1 MKRIAGKQSVSFNLC
16 FLLAGMMLCAVLSAQ
31 QRIGSDEVRVSS
43 RPYSPSQPMI
53 RVRTSEVRVAAVVR
67 DLGLKPV
74 SGLQKQDFEIY
85 DQGRKQVISGFSVL
99 TVNED
104 SPIGVV
110 PTASRSAM
118 AGSFIPIDQ
127 PGRYIAL
134 FFDDV
139 NTEQGELART
149 LVAARGYV
157 TNVMTSRERL
167 AVFTASDTQNLD
179 FTDDKGALLAVLE
192 RIRLHP
198 RYAFRGEGAC
208 PLITVYEAY
217 LNSALNDLNEAQNA
231 ARCYAP
237 GVLDA
242 PGALFDPNVVQARV
256 QADQTWGQAREA
268 FLDTLA
274 RVESVIDHLSNAPG
288 TRILLMV
295 SDGFIAGPFER
306 EKDHIVERAIQS
318 GVVINSLDAKAL
330 YAEAPGGPIG
340 EIDGELTSQAVHR
353 VQSLGPKIQA
363 NNAVMAEFADATGG
377 RFIHNTNDLLGGL
390 RELAVAPQISY
401 LLSFTPSVLIDD
413 GKFHKLKVRVREKR
427 YDIQARPGY
436 FAPTKLEASRMS
448 PEEKL
453 DHEMRSVDTLSAV
466 PILVTTSPIRLAD
479 GVRELPVHIH
489 VDLRPLQFQ
498 KQKDREVQQLDFI
511 VALFDDKG
519 DFVTG
524 KQGEMDLA
532 LREPSYTQLQQTGVE
547 AGLILQAA
555 PGHYRLRTVVEEAVS
570 NRLAAVAQLV
580 QIH

>member
-1 MKRIAGKQSVSFNLC
+1 MKRVAGKPSISFNLR
-16 FLLAGMMLCAVLSAQ
+16 FLLAGMILCAVLSAR

-43 RPYSPSQPMI
+43 RPYMPSQPMI
-53 RVRTSEVRVAAVVR
+53 RVQTSEVPIAVVVR
-67 DLGLKPV
+67 DLALKPV
-74 SGLQKQDFEIY
+74 SGLQKQDFDIY
-85 DQGRKQVISGFSVL
+85 DEGRKQVISGFSIL
-99 TVNED
+99 TVSGD
-104 SPIGVV
+104 SASGAVSNP
-110 PTASRSAM
+110 SRSRTAD
-118 AGSFIPIDQ
+118 APIPVDQ
-127 PGRYIAL
+127 PRRYIAL

-157 TNVMTSRERL
+157 ANVMTPRDRL
-167 AVFTASDTQNLD
+167 AVFTASDTQTLD

-217 LNSALNDLNEAQNA
+217 LISELNDLNETQNA

-237 GVLDA
+237 GASDA
-242 PGALFDPNVVQARV
+242 PGVLVDPNVVQARV

-268 FLDTLA
+268 FLDTLDRIGTA
-274 RVESVIDHLSNAPG
+274 IGSLSNAPG
-288 TRILLMV
+288 TRILLIV
-295 SDGFIAGPFER
+295 SDGFISGPFER

-318 GVVINSLDAKAL
+318 SVVINSLDAKAL

-401 LLSFTPSVLIDD
+401 LLTFIPSSLIDD

-436 FAPTKLEASRMS
+436 FAPAKQEALRMS

-453 DHEMRSVDTLSAV
+453 DQEMRGVDKLSAV
-466 PILVTTSPIRLAD
+466 PILVTTSPIRLSD
-479 GVRELPVHIH
+479 GMRELPVHIH

-532 LREPSYTQLQQTGVE
+532 LREPSYIQLQQTGVE

-555 PGHYRLRTVVEEAVS
+555 PGHYRLRTVVEEGVS
-570 NRLAAVAQLV
+570 NRLAAVAQPV
-580 QIH
+580 QIQ